1 GIYMCYG
8 RYTGGNTVY
17 NHLPNGA
24 RIILLKEDRPGFE
37 TWITLKGGQRINR
50 MTLQ

>member
-1 GIYMCYG
+1 MWKNILLAYG

-24 RIILLKEDRPGFE
+24 RIIVLDEGARTFHFLDPSERRHRG
-37 TWITLKGGQRINR
+37 
-50 MTLQ
+50 